1 MSMEVL
7 LPDRATLLDLSKRI
21 SVMLPGGNKLNDGER
36 FALAQ
41 IAAMHGLDP
50 FNGEVWYIP
59 ERGPM
64 IGIKGLRKKARQQV
78 QGNFWVEFRELD
90 EAERARYGIEQN
102 ALAFEARLFDSE
114 NIRTYCSMVDQMTKS
129 GVPWESVR
137 EMIGDK
143 PYTSGIGVLRQSER
157 TKMERVQCAMKRAE
171 ADAIKRRF
179 DVPLGIGVD
188 VDTDEDGSSGA
199 KTDVN
204 VIDQEIDPDDVLT
217 KGRRAL
223 GRDDA
228 GL

>member
-90 EAERARYGIEQN
+90 EAERARYGIEPN

-114 NIRTYCSMVDQMTKS
+114 NIRTYCSMVEQMTKS
-129 GVPWESVR
+129 GVPWETVR

-188 VDTDEDGSSGA
+188 VDADEDSSA
-199 KTDVN
+199 STKSEVN
-204 VIDQEIDPDDVLT
+204 VIDQEIDPDDVLA
-217 KGRRAL
+217 KNKRIL
-223 GRDDA
+223 GRDDT